1 MTNALS
7 GRMIALAFVAGVLA
21 TLIPHQLFLLAAGVE
36 AYSRAPTWPFGIWAF
51 VSLSFF
57 GGLWGILL
65 AFVIPRLPAPLNGW
79 LGWLILGALGPSLVF
94 WVVVAPLKY
103 PPNVIAAIYAPRLI
117 ISVLLVNA
125 IWGVGTWV
133 FIKLGEMML
142 ARAKAA

>member
-65 AFVIPRLPAPLNGW
+65 AFIVPRLRAPFNDW

-94 WVVVAPLKY
+94 WAVVTPLKY
-103 PPNVIAAIYAPRLI
+103 PPNVVSSIFSPRLI

-125 IWGVGTWV
+125 IWGIGTWV
-133 FIKLGEMML
+133 FIKLGNML
-142 ARAKAA
+142 MSRASTA